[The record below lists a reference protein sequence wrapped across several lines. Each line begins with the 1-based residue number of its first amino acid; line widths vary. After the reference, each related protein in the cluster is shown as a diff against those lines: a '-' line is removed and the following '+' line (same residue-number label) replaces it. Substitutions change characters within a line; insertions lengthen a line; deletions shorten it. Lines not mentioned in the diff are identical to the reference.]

1 MIVDSLKSF
10 EKYITL
16 HKSFDKVYDFL
27 KKNNLN
33 ALEEGR
39 HIIEEGNIWCTVTS
53 YPEKELSE
61 LPALEVHDSFVD
73 IHIVLEGAET
83 MGFTDRAKCSGKGV
97 EYDEQKDV
105 AYLNESPEVFISY
118 SEDNFIICFPQD
130 AHAPMMSGE
139 AVKKAVIKVR
149 V

>member
-53 YPEKELSE
+53 
-61 LPALEVHDSFVD
+61 
-73 IHIVLEGAET
+73 
-83 MGFTDRAKCSGKGV
+83 
-97 EYDEQKDV
+97 
-105 AYLNESPEVFISY
+105 
-118 SEDNFIICFPQD
+118 
-130 AHAPMMSGE
+130 
-139 AVKKAVIKVR
+139 
-149 V
+149 